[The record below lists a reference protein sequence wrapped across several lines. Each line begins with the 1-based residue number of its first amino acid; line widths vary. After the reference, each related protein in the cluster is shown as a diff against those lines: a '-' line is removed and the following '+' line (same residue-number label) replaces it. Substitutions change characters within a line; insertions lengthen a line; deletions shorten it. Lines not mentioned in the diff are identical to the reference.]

1 MKTIEDRRSGQTAVE
16 WFVILLL
23 GIVLLIPVGV
33 FINRCI
39 LGNKQIVDFK
49 QNFNAAYVKG
59 DSNIWTRV
67 EIKAWKDYGESDSIQ
82 IVMPD
87 GKAVYTHLSNVKLVQ
102 E

>member
-1 MKTIEDRRSGQTAVE
+1 MVMKSRKSGQTAIE
-16 WFVILLL
+16 WFVIAVIA
-23 GIVLLIPVGV
+23 IVILVPVGV

-39 LGNKQIVDFK
+39 VGNKQIVDFK

-67 EIKAWKDYGESDSIQ
+67 EIKVWKDYSKSDSVQ
-82 IVMPD
+82 IVMPN
-87 GKAVYTHLSNVKLVQ
+87 GKAIYTHLSNVKLVQ

>member
-1 MKTIEDRRSGQTAVE
+1 MVMKSRKNGQTVVE
-16 WFVILLL
+16 WIIIAVIAA
-23 GIVLLIPVGV
+23 IILIPGIV

-39 LGNKQIVDFK
+39 VGNKQIVDFK
-49 QNFNAAYVKG
+49 QNFNAAYMKG

-67 EIKAWKDYGESDSIQ
+67 EVKAWKDYENSDSVQ

-87 GKAVYTHLSNVKLVQ
+87 GKAIYTHLSNVKLVQ

>member
-1 MKTIEDRRSGQTAVE
+1 MKSRKSGQTVIE
-16 WFVILLL
+16 WLAIAIIAIVIL
-23 GIVLLIPVGV
+23 VPVGV

-39 LGNKQIVDFK
+39 VGNKQIVDFK

-67 EIKAWKDYGESDSIQ
+67 EIKAWKDYSNSDSVQ

-87 GKAVYTHLSNVKLVQ
+87 GKTIYTHLSNVKLVQ